1 MAVVPAQAGMSPSRA
16 MEQRGCSRSPR
27 AGGDEPALLV
37 PIMNP
42 RM

>member
-27 AGGDEPALLV
+27 AGGDEPLYDQMEKV
-37 PIMNP
+37 QSG
-42 RM
+42 